1 MKYADIGLIFVLFL
15 GIYACDRDE
24 VFEKEQ
30 YKNVFA
36 LISGSSNVSTKYH
49 KLGEEST
56 GYIAASC
63 GGTNPTQKDIVVNL
77 VEDVSLVDNY
87 NTTNYDVD
95 ITRYARL
102 LPRDKYDIDSYQ
114 LTIPAG
120 AIGGRLPIRIRPD
133 GLCPDST
140 YLVALRVDSH
150 STYEV
155 NPDKNIVLYSVK
167 IKNYWAQGDGS
178 TIYSMKGKIRE
189 KDATAEIE
197 VPGTVTMFPLGE
209 RKVRMMAGNETY
221 ESDIAVFNKGAIV
234 LDIDSITNKVT
245 ISPYMSIAVHQI
257 DGDSNYPNIFKIED
271 DGYNTYKTFLL
282 YYDYTVGNTTYEI
295 KEELRLEF
303 DEEDEVD

>member
-1 MKYADIGLIFVLFL
+1 MITLFL
-15 GIYACDRDE
+15 GVCSCDRDE

-36 LISGSSNVSTKYH
+36 LISGSSNVSEKYH
-49 KLGEEST
+49 QLGEEST

-63 GGTNPTQKDIVVNL
+63 GGTNPTQKDIVVSL
-77 VEDVSLVDNY
+77 VEDQSLIDHY

-95 ITRYARL
+95 IARYARP
-102 LPRDKYDIDSYQ
+102 LPKDKYDIDSYR

-120 AIGGRLPIRIRPD
+120 EIGGRLPIRIRPD

-150 STYEV
+150 STYEL
-155 NPDKNIVLYSVK
+155 NPGKNFVLYSVK
-167 IKNYWAQGDGS
+167 IKNYWARGDGS

-189 KDATAEIE
+189 KDAAAEIE
-197 VPGTVTMFPLGE
+197 VPGTVTMAPLGE
-209 RKVRMMAGNETY
+209 TKVRIMAGNETY
-221 ESDIAVFNKGAIV
+221 EQDIAVFSKGAIV
-234 LDIDSITNKVT
+234 LDIDTITGKVT
-245 ISPYMSIAVHQI
+245 ISPYKTITVHQI
-257 DGDSNYPNIFKIED
+257 DGDPDYPNIFKIDD

-282 YYDYTVGNTTYEI
+282 YYDYTAGNTTYVI

-303 DEEDEVD
+303 DEDEEEDESAG